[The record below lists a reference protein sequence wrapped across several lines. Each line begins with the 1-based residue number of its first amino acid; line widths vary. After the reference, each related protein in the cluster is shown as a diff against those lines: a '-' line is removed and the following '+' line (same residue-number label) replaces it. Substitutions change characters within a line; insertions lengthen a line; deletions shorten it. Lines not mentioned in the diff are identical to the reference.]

1 MGTESKKASK
11 LERKVALLH
20 EGYRTRS
27 VALSKKLK
35 TLHDELVGKK
45 NTLRAFELLEA
56 KESLGAPIR
65 VEKAMELAEAA
76 REKEKVLQ
84 EKYAAAVK
92 K

>member
-1 MGTESKKASK
+1 
-11 LERKVALLH
+11 
-20 EGYRTRS
+20 
-27 VALSKKLK
+27 
-35 TLHDELVGKK
+35 VGKK